1 MKTQQ
6 VTFIDFWNHIKL
18 RSKPS
23 YTFFTLSILFGLITG
38 NILGGTLGLALAW
51 AFERIV
57 PPKPLFSKGIM
68 RNRTKGII
76 NIIVVALLFRMANFY
91 IEAAQL
97 DSYNNV
103 GRIAGVSTEWA
114 FGSSAGHRIWIN
126 CWSFVIAAWL
136 GYQASLAKRICMVN
150 YRWIFASFAVV
161 LLPFVS
167 FFLGPLWLLVVGS
180 LMIFLLISS
189 ITFRLPLQ
197 WPVAAPLPLPIQP
210 ETQVGMIEKDLTI
223 LKRLLDSGMLS
234 QEEFSFKKQEI
245 LLRPKR

>member
-1 MKTQQ
+1 MKTQL
-6 VTFIDFWNHIKL
+6 VTFIAFWNHIKL

-23 YTFFTLSILFGLITG
+23 YAFFTLSILFGLITG
-38 NILGGTLGLALAW
+38 NIFGGALALALAW
-51 AFERIV
+51 AFEWFV
-57 PPKPLFSKGIM
+57 PPKVIFSKGM
-68 RNRTKGII
+68 MHNRTKGII

-91 IEAAQL
+91 IQAAQL
-97 DSYNNV
+97 DSYNSV
-103 GRIAGVSTEWA
+103 GRIAGIPTEWA

-136 GYQASLAKRICMVN
+136 GYQASLAKRIGMVH

-167 FFLGPLWLLVVGS
+167 FFLGPLWLLAVGS

-197 WPVAAPLPLPIQP
+197 WPVVVVSPLPVQS
-210 ETQVGMIEKDLTI
+210 ETQLEGFEMDLTI
-223 LKRLLDSGMLS
+223 LKRLLDSGVLS
-234 QEEFSFKKQEI
+234 QEEFTSKKQEI
-245 LLRPKR
+245 LTRFKR